1 MDASG
6 TEPSQLQ
13 LYLVPLKRHLYDVL
27 GGLSSGPVLCRWEV
41 SVPTLTSGCIS
52 YSPET
57 SLKAWSLSLS
67 TLSPAQDM
75 FRVGGEALCKDAQ
88 ISIDKFLSELSD
100 AVPSEGA
107 EK

>member
-41 SVPTLTSGCIS
+41 SVLTLKSGCIS
-52 YSPET
+52 IY
-57 SLKAWSLSLS
+57 LKPASKLGHSLS
-67 TLSPAQDM
+67 TLSPAQDT
-75 FRVGGEALCKDAQ
+75 FSAGGEALCKDAQ
-88 ISIDKFLSELSD
+88 ISIDMFLSELSD